1 MSNLIPHVFNDISI
15 RTTEQN
21 GQIWFVAADVC
32 KALEINNPSDA
43 LKRLDDDERL
53 TLANSEGQNGNGAQS
68 YNIINESGLYSLI
81 LRSRKAEAKRFKKWV
96 TAEVLP
102 SIRKTGGYQ
111 VPQMSE
117 TELQHWQW
125 TTQHY
130 AEKIGHDQAE
140 MLHFLMRRWIEQS
153 GLQQQTAYHNFH
165 THMGV
170 SRTDYIL
177 RRDFRKAMTYLH
189 LKTGQINKGARDY
202 ARHTKAQQAATTP
215 PAPALPDL
223 QAACLTEREQQ
234 ALSALIH
241 HFKELNVLVYNL
253 QRPLSQIGY
262 PHSAD
267 LFDHRQIANTQCMML
282 KRFA

>member
-15 RTTEQN
+15 RTTEIN
-21 GQIWFVAADVC
+21 GQIWFVATDVC
-32 KALEINNPSDA
+32 KALEINNAPDA
-43 LKRLDDDERL
+43 LSRLDDDERL
-53 TLANSEGQNGNGAQS
+53 TIANTDSQNGKGAQN

-102 SIRKTGGYQ
+102 SIRKTGSYHA
-111 VPQMSE
+111 PQM
-117 TELQHWQW
+117 TEDQLMHWQW
-125 TTQHY
+125 TSEHY
-130 AEKIGHDQAE
+130 SGKIGHDQAE

-170 SRTDYIL
+170 GRTDYIL
-177 RRDFRKAMTYLH
+177 RQDFKKAMTYLH
-189 LKTGQINKGARDY
+189 LKTGQINHGATDF
-202 ARHTKAQQAATTP
+202 ATTTTLKP
-215 PAPALPDL
+215 TPALPDL
-223 QAACLTEREQQ
+223 QAACLTEREQR
-234 ALSALIH
+234 ALSALIR

-253 QRPLSQIGY
+253 QRPLQQIGY

-267 LFDHRQIANTQCMML
+267 LHDHRQITNSQCMML
-282 KRFA
+282 QRFA

>member
-1 MSNLIPHVFNDISI
+1 MSNLIPHVFNDYSI
-15 RTTEQN
+15 RTTEIN

-102 SIRKTGGYQ
+102 SIRKTGSYQ
-111 VPQMSE
+111 APQM
-117 TELQHWQW
+117 TEDQLMHWQW
-125 TTQHY
+125 TSKHY
-130 AEKIGHDQAE
+130 SGKIGHDQAE
-140 MLHFLMRRWIEQS
+140 MLHFLMRRWIEKS

-170 SRTDYIL
+170 GRTDYIL
-177 RRDFRKAMTYLH
+177 RQDFKKAMTYLH
-189 LKTGQINKGARDY
+189 LKTGQINHGATDY
-202 ARHTKAQQAATTP
+202 PPTSTTVAVATRK
-215 PAPALPDL
+215 PAITNPSH
-223 QAACLTEREQQ
+223 CLNDREWH
-234 ALSALIH
+234 A
-241 HFKELNVLVYNL
+241 L
-253 QRPLSQIGY
+253 QRILHHYDNLNTLLIEIHQPLRQLGY
-262 PHSAD
+262 THSAD
-267 LFDHRQIANTQCMML
+267 LHDYRQAIKNHCIHL
-282 KRFA
+282 NHLREH

>member
-15 RTTEQN
+15 RTTEIN

-32 KALEINNPSDA
+32 KALEISNPSKA
-43 LKRLDDDERL
+43 LTSLDEDERL
-53 TLANSEGQNGNGAQS
+53 TLTNSEGQNGRGAQS

-81 LRSRKAEAKRFKKWV
+81 LRSRKIEAKRFKKWV

-102 SIRKTGGYQ
+102 SIRKTGSYHA
-111 VPQMSE
+111 PQM
-117 TELQHWQW
+117 TEDQLMHWQW
-125 TTQHY
+125 TSEHY
-130 AEKIGHDQAE
+130 SGKIGHDQAE

-170 SRTDYIL
+170 GRTDYIK
-177 RRDFRKAMTYLH
+177 RQDFKKAMTYLH
-189 LKTGQINKGARDY
+189 LKTGQINHGATDFP
-202 ARHTKAQQAATTP
+202 AASKRQ

-223 QAACLTEREQQ
+223 QAAYLTEREQR